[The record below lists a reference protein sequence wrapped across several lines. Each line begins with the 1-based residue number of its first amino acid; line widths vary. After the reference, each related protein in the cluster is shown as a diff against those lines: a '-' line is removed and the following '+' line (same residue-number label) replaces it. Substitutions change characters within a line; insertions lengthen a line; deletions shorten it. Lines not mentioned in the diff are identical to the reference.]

1 MVRTGYHLVDI
12 RPWPISAALG
22 VLGITTST
30 VGSIHGGLGNLDV
43 FFFCISLLL
52 VVLTIIRWWG
62 DIIIERTYLGCHTR
76 LVVRNLRVGIILF
89 ILSEVFFFVRFF
101 WAFFN
106 GMVGETSM
114 GGVGCWPVLGVKAVF
129 PWKVPALNTCILLR
143 SGATVTWAHK
153 AVKVHNHYPVWVK
166 FHRSPLRLNLSSSQ
180 FKKVAF
186 TVGKLSKVDPDLKLN
201 LKRFIRDYK
210 DSQEKKRFK
219 GEQYRIESLLSLGLT
234 IALGVVFTWLQFN
247 EYYIA
252 RFRMGEGIYG
262 STFYLMTGF
271 HGIHVL
277 VGTIF
282 LTVCWFRI
290 YLYHFRFKHH
300 YFGFDAAVWY
310 WHFVDVVW
318 IGLFF
323 SVYVW
328 GYY

>member
-1 MVRTGYHLVDI
+1 
-12 RPWPISAALG
+12 
-22 VLGITTST
+22 
-30 VGSIHGGLGNLDV
+30 
-43 FFFCISLLL
+43 
-52 VVLTIIRWWG
+52 
-62 DIIIERTYLGCHTR
+62 
-76 LVVRNLRVGIILF
+76 
-89 ILSEVFFFVRFF
+89 
-101 WAFFN
+101 
-106 GMVGETSM
+106 
-114 GGVGCWPVLGVKAVF
+114 
-129 PWKVPALNTCILLR
+129 
-143 SGATVTWAHK
+143 
-153 AVKVHNHYPVWVK
+153 VK

-282 LTVCWFRI
+282 LTVC
-290 YLYHFRFKHH
+290 
-300 YFGFDAAVWY
+300 
-310 WHFVDVVW
+310 
-318 IGLFF
+318 
-323 SVYVW
+323 
-328 GYY
+328 